1 MLSRMTESD
10 VIYALWVSHS
20 SKRTSAS
27 SSPPPRGTFVIFLE
41 KLQMPHGGA
50 GRFIHKPKTTCIFAN
65 WNEWKKKLKQLY
77 QSLASVVHI
86 AVNLESLVFTCEKAI
101 FENQL

>member
-27 SSPPPRGTFVIFLE
+27 SPPPPGDICHFLE

-50 GRFIHKPKTTCIFAN
+50 GRFIHKPKATCIFAN

>member
-27 SSPPPRGTFVIFLE
+27 SSPLPRGTFVIFWKSCKCPTVGPGGSYINQKQHVYLLIETSE
-41 KLQMPHGGA
+41 K
-50 GRFIHKPKTTCIFAN
+50 KN
-65 WNEWKKKLKQLY
+65 
-77 QSLASVVHI
+77 
-86 AVNLESLVFTCEKAI
+86 
-101 FENQL
+101 